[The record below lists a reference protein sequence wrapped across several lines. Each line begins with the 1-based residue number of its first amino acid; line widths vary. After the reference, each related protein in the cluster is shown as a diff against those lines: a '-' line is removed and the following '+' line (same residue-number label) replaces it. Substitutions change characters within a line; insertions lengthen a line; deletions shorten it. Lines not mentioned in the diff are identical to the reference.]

1 MDTIMIIRDSVA
13 TCVNK
18 MATICQPC
26 VKEPDTNWQDVII
39 WVTLFIAFAY
49 VVRYG
54 IKQYFIWKKAE
65 RAANDAITNAKREQ
79 DKNDRD
85 WKQKADLKNKLLD
98 IQKDHAEIKRDEHG
112 NLYKKYDDSAY
123 AKYEK
128 TLKALINDEK
138 LIINDDITNNGKEA

>member
-1 MDTIMIIRDSVA
+1 MFMDTIIIIRDSVA

-39 WVTLFIAFAY
+39 WVTLFVAFAY

-65 RAANDAITNAKREQ
+65 RAANDDITKAKREQ
-79 DKNDRD
+79 EKNDRD
-85 WKQKADLKNKLLD
+85 WKQKSDLMDKLLD
-98 IQKDHAEIKRDEHG
+98 LQKNYAEIKRDEHG
-112 NLYKKYDDSAY
+112 NQVKRYDDSAFV
-123 AKYEK
+123 KYEK
-128 TLKALINDEK
+128 TLKTLVDDEK
-138 LIINDDITNNGKEA
+138 LRTNDDNKNNG